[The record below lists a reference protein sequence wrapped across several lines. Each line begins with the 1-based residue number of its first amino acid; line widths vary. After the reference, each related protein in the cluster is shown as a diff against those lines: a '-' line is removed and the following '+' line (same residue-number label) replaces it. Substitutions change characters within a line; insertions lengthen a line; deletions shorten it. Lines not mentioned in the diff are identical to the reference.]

1 MPVSIVVGGQFGSE
15 GKGKVSLELV
25 RMATERRIAVVRVG
39 GPNSGHTA
47 YDRSGRMFA
56 LRQLPAGAVDR
67 NVDVVFPAG
76 SFIDVDVLQSEIELL
91 DYPRD
96 RIFIS
101 PYANIITSQQKAWEG
116 AAGLVSGIGSTGS
129 GVGAAVMAAVAR
141 EASNFPLH
149 RHDAAHCEPLQR
161 YITDSTAIM
170 RKWLDTGTRII
181 IEGTQG
187 FGLSLFDG
195 GYWPKATS
203 RGTTAAAALAETG
216 LSPLD
221 VDNVTLVLRTYP
233 IRVAGDSGPLPG
245 ETTWAEIARR
255 CGASRD
261 LSEFTTVTRN
271 LRRVGEFDP
280 QVVKAAV
287 SANNP
292 NLIVLNH
299 LDYIGHENQIL
310 EKQSDASSF
319 VRDVEKSIGEDI
331 SYLGFSEKSL
341 VSRHTAGA
349 ATAFDSSGD

>member
-47 YDRSGRMFA
+47 YDRAGQKFA

-101 PYANIITSQQKAWEG
+101 PYANVITPEQKVWEQE
-116 AAGLVSGIGSTGS
+116 AGLVSGIGSTGS

-149 RHDAAHCEPLQR
+149 RHDAAHCEPLAHFLRDTTLQ
-161 YITDSTAIM
+161 M
-170 RKWLDTGTRII
+170 RQWLSAGARIV

-187 FGLSLFDG
+187 FGLSLYDG
-195 GYWPKATS
+195 GFWPKATS
-203 RGTTAAAALAETG
+203 RATTAAAALAETG
-216 LSPLD
+216 LSPMD
-221 VDNVTLVLRTYP
+221 VDKVVLVIRSFP
-233 IRVAGDSGPLPG
+233 IRVAGNSGPLPG
-245 ETTWAEIARR
+245 ETSWEAIS
-255 CGASRD
+255 ASIEAGTDIR
-261 LSEFTTVTRN
+261 EFTTVTKK
-271 LRRVGEFDP
+271 LRRVGCFDASL
-280 QVVKAAV
+280 VKAAI
-287 SANNP
+287 ACNNP
-292 NLIVLNH
+292 TVIALNH
-299 LDYIGHENQIL
+299 LDYIG
-310 EKQSDASSF
+310 SSRAGSPDCAVAAGFVAS
-319 VRDVEKSIGEDI
+319 VEQAIGQRID
-331 SYLGFSEKSL
+331 YVGFSPMSL
-341 VSRHTAGA
+341 EARCAVVG
-349 ATAFDSSGD
+349 